1 VRSVILL
8 RSRPG
13 RPRWQLTTRP
23 TTAAVLGLV
32 SLAAAA
38 AQLAL
43 LSSPPPWYQLAVA
56 GFWTV
61 VGLAFLGSAV
71 GTRVRRRREAAAART
86 RVPVEEMPFV
96 PVPVRP
102 ARPRRR
108 EEPGTG
114 ASSAAASPA
123 EEPGVRPEPDTG
135 VPTDDL
141 ADAVRTAATPV
152 VTGAVLAAAGGPRP
166 PVGRPGASTG
176 GMPTLAARLAAPAP
190 PRPPAVP
197 APRTATTEGAALPA
211 PVSAPTPVSTPARPA
226 PVADPGEPTTRL
238 PTKTTRSSRTEESTG
253 ARDRYA
259 VRAVLS
265 AEFAAREL
273 EEEAEKM
280 RSAAVPLRDGRV
292 RDRRSAPVEAVPEG
306 AAPEGAVP
314 SPRGVDET
322 PSAPTRT
329 HHRRGRG
336 PRRRPDE
343 TTGSRRRVPHDPSHR
358 QPRSGPRGDRPE
370 QPATERPTPER
381 PSAEHPVPERPAT
394 ERPAS
399 DRSVSERP
407 ATGRPAAER
416 PAPERTSTDTSSPR
430 ASALSFGTGA
440 AASPQDPPR
449 EEARAPRP
457 RDPSSDG
464 RPTRVRPADTGRHA
478 MTDAPEQRVS
488 GDGHPGARRAR
499 HAASS

>member
-32 SLAAAA
+32 SLAAAG

-71 GTRVRRRREAAAART
+71 GTQVRRRREAAAART

-108 EEPGTG
+108 EEPGAE

-123 EEPGVRPEPDTG
+123 DEPGVRPEPDTG
-135 VPTDDL
+135 APTDDL

-166 PVGRPGASTG
+166 VRRPGASTG
-176 GMPTLAARLAAPAP
+176 GMPTLAARLAAPGP

-197 APRTATTEGAALPA
+197 APRTATTVVAALPA
-211 PVSAPTPVSTPARPA
+211 PVSAPTPVSTPSRPA

-358 QPRSGPRGDRPE
+358 QPRSGPRGDQPE

-381 PSAEHPVPERPAT
+381 AST
-394 ERPAS
+394 EA
-399 DRSVSERP
+399 
-407 ATGRPAAER
+407 
-416 PAPERTSTDTSSPR
+416 SSPR

-440 AASPQDPPR
+440 TASPQDPPR

-464 RPTRVRPADTGRHA
+464 RPTRVRPTDTGRHA
-478 MTDAPEQRVS
+478 MADAPEQRVS